1 MDGKSVMIWITAGLA
16 LLLAAT
22 VGLVLWRIGRLRH
35 AVAAAKLWPA
45 TQGRVVEGSI
55 YETSIYLPKGG
66 RAVTYHANLV
76 YEYAVAGRAY
86 RSNHF
91 HIDGPQAYSFRRRA
105 EAHLKK
111 WPPGSEVTVY
121 YDPAQPERAALTRQ
135 AQRIATLWFALALGG
150 GIAIVLLGFLVF
162 QPGLYG
168 RDALIRL

>member
-1 MDGKSVMIWITAGLA
+1 MDGKNVMIWITAGLA

-22 VGLVLWRIGRLRH
+22 IGLVLWRIGRLRR
-35 AVAAAKLWPA
+35 AVAAAKLWPS
-45 TQGRVVEGSI
+45 TRGRVVEGSI
-55 YETSIYLPKGG
+55 HETSIYLPKGG

-105 EAHLKK
+105 EAHLRK

-121 YDPAQPERAALTRQ
+121 YDPAKPERAALSHK
-135 AQRIATLWFALALGG
+135 AQRIAVLWFALALGG
-150 GIAIVLLGFLVF
+150 GIALVLLGFLVS

-168 RDALIRL
+168 RDPLIRL